1 MVVLTFIQN
10 LLNAQFGFTI
20 CPGPGIGDP
29 SFWINIALDIFNIN
43 IPGTQLNCPASTFS
57 AVSAAYATLGYYA
70 QSDMLDMLSWSNF
83 NVLAPLVY
91 CIAAVAGFVSL
102 AVGQPPRI
110 WVWYFLGPA
119 LYSYLIYTRVET
131 TGVRWQIGHVPQNG
145 EEVWRIAEVG
155 VGNLHIMNRPAH
167 LQIGHVLDW
176 AGITDGVP
184 NVWVSDFFLWYDATL
199 SSFINDFVSFVG
211 PYSLMNAIN
220 PWDGSN
226 VSLAGWFN
234 GDDAPSTD
242 RWYLLSNLKW
252 SVIENITSAK
262 LTNPAAR
269 DAFATFMGSLCG
281 EAFAESVDI
290 ASFTTAA
297 NARGA
302 NLPETVFK
310 HLNPAL
316 NGAISQPNNMEFLAR
331 RLRTTMAD
339 YSNSSLQKLLYDT
352 SVGSFRKSV
361 SWVPPVDSLISET
374 PPTSISC
381 ATYLEILIAYFRWE
395 AARIF
400 VSLVNDSP
408 NTKFNFLNTASL
420 EDKATKLVYNLFYGW
435 DIKKNRFSNIENLF
449 GNPLDPAES
458 RQFLMDLILIH
469 LMRNEFAIVTQPV
482 DVRFTGAHL
491 AKTYSEGQMRTVGS
505 KSKFGEMYIW
515 ATLMPY
521 AQGLGLY
528 YLAMLY
534 PFACIMMLV
543 PGMHKSLI
551 TWMTFWGWL
560 KLWDVGFALVTSIEK
575 TVWASIGSS
584 SRMGALHSKV
594 VDMQEWGHTNFDAL
608 FAEAPADIQQYIYR
622 NVNVCLVGADGVLGN
637 VCDPSASTDFNGYAL
652 GILPADMLNSFK
664 MLDRAMTIGPA
675 IDLDLSN
682 SYYIYIMAALYFAVP
697 AVAAQ
702 LVLGAKAG
710 AASLMTHAFGQN
722 ASEAGRAAGSGY
734 SRSED
739 AAVKA
744 NFASIG
750 QAAAAAAHQKSGFA
764 LEAIE
769 MGNAQTMHGIQG
781 SAASAMS
788 QGLSQLGR
796 MWDLNAQKVGTMG
809 GALHIASRGA
819 RELAN
824 HPTLQ
829 SASEAG
835 KPKTGTDGMTT
846 SGGLNSI
853 LASGLN
859 SILANGARAMSLLDT
874 GISLAT
880 ADAQIGAANRNQG
893 ILASQA
899 GLNVSGFRDNSM
911 ASAYNRGAGMKEQQ
925 AQFAADSAR
934 WDAQNR
940 MSTQLAGSLAARG
953 VSVDGPGPKP
963 SSMMGMATSGML
975 GGDAQAA
982 SSYFFGGGGAWG
994 AIDQAAGAINSTAGE
1009 AQVASQARDYSYG
1022 DVMKGAVDSGAHV
1035 TGGFASHFAGGDTPQ
1050 EKQENQQ
1057 KVQESVGALTGAFG
1071 GKVGE
1076 FANNVFPEP
1085 GAGLV
1090 SGTSHDSSS
1099 FDPVAP
1105 PSTGSPY
1112 TR

>member
-734 SRSED
+734 SGDLTQR
-739 AAVKA
+739 VGA
-744 NFASIG
+744 NKASIG
-750 QAAAAAAHQKSGFA
+750 QAAEAAAYQKSGLALAALSASNEQVMNSAQGALAQASSTGAGYLQQGKFGLVNESWANQASVAGQNWAYAGHKAVLGDTGLRSALGFRRAGAAPEATGASEGSATGVTPGQVAKTVGGETLAAIPRAAGAEAYFIAGMYGQRGQMGVTRAIAAQKTWA
-764 LEAIE
+764 LEAQE
-769 MGNAQTMHGIQG
+769 ATNAAQAGFNVEGFGH
-781 SAASAMS
+781 SATAT
-788 QGLSQLGR
+788 GLGR
-796 MWDLNAQKVGTMG
+796 
-809 GALHIASRGA
+809 GA
-819 RELAN
+819 
-824 HPTLQ
+824 
-829 SASEAG
+829 
-835 KPKTGTDGMTT
+835 
-846 SGGLNSI
+846 
-853 LASGLN
+853 
-859 SILANGARAMSLLDT
+859 SLL
-874 GISLAT
+874 
-880 ADAQIGAANRNQG
+880 QQ
-893 ILASQA
+893 QA
-899 GLNVSGFRDNSM
+899 GFS
-911 ASAYNRGAGMKEQQ
+911 AGM
-925 AQFAADSAR
+925 AR
-934 WDAQNR
+934 WDTMNR
-940 MSTQLAGSLAARG
+940 MGAQLSGSLAAQG
-953 VSVDGPGPKP
+953 VSPGMLDPGPKP
-963 SSMMGMATSGML
+963 NSMEGMALSGML
-975 GGDAQAA
+975 GGDAQSAAQYTTPGGGFYGWA
-982 SSYFFGGGGAWG
+982 SSAKAGLNASYGENAVWSPIFTNPDQVSASVAKTAESGGGIHATLGDLYAKQFMNG
-994 AIDQAAGAINSTAGE
+994 LED
-1009 AQVASQARDYSYG
+1009 AQKIPMPG
-1022 DVMKGAVDSGAHV
+1022 
-1035 TGGFASHFAGGDTPQ
+1035 PQ
-1050 EKQENQQ
+1050 
-1057 KVQESVGALTGAFG
+1057 L
-1071 GKVGE
+1071 
-1076 FANNVFPEP
+1076 PP
-1085 GAGLV
+1085 GAG
-1090 SGTSHDSSS
+1090 SESK
-1099 FDPVAP
+1099 
-1105 PSTGSPY
+1105 
-1112 TR
+1112 